1 MEWQLT
7 TDYSVLAGGGVYGES
22 GPLKPTQRFWNLK
35 QFGATPAGA
44 FSLPLTADRPDV
56 TVTAFGDPAQN
67 RYALHI
73 VNQGNQ
79 RSAVLTGLP
88 ASVTAWRRFITD
100 AQRGMQ
106 ELEHVEARSGTTE
119 FVLPPASF
127 TTLLGNHAP

>member
-7 TDYSVLAGGGVYGES
+7 TDYSVLTGGGVYGES

-35 QFGATPAGA
+35 QLGATPAGA
-44 FSLPLTADRPDV
+44 LSLPLTTDRPE
-56 TVTAFGDPAQN
+56 VTAAAYGDPAHK

-73 VNQGNQ
+73 VNVGNQ
-79 RSAVLTGLP
+79 RPAVLTGLP
-88 ASVTAWRRFITD
+88 ASVTSWRRFITD
-100 AQRGMQ
+100 AQRGM
-106 ELEHVEARSGTTE
+106 EEHGLVEVRKGTAG